1 MFTKVGTVRVY
12 VADQDRAKAFYTE
25 VLGMELR
32 NDTPLYPGATDR
44 WLAVAP
50 KGAATEIILFK
61 PDDGPSAHYKPIVGK
76 SQALTLDVTNIRQL
90 VANLKAKGVAFAQDV
105 DVQPWG
111 TYATLIDLED
121 NEIMIVEQ
129 AGG

>member
-1 MFTKVGTVRVY
+1 MFTKVGTAHVY

-32 NDTPLYPGATDR
+32 NDTPLFPGATDR

-50 KGAATEIILFK
+50 KGAVTEIILFK

-76 SQALTLDVTNIRQL
+76 PQAITLDVTHIHQL
-90 VANLKAKGVAFAQDV
+90 VADLKAKGVKFAQDV

-111 TYATLIDLED
+111 TFATLIDSEGNQIL
-121 NEIMIVEQ
+121 MVEQ
-129 AGG
+129 PGG